1 MNIFLQTHIVKK
13 GETLEQIAE
22 MYNIPDITI
31 LKDHHYQHMA
41 DDSNH
46 LGPTLF
52 AGQEIFIPDQKE
64 IEYYIL
70 RKKQVLEERKNRANH
85 LIENGILL
93 PVFNEM
99 DEKIQFIIHDF
110 SDDVLQNTSEF
121 EVRLKYLEKEEQHF
135 IFLYQKKLL
144 TINGEKA
151 EMKAYELALK
161 CSSCLYPAGLE
172 IDAHRKIH
180 DIKNYREIL
189 KRWKTAQQNLLKIY
203 TDKNS
208 LAYIE
213 DVNRTIEVK
222 EELIKTYMEDLFLQ
236 SYFYPYFKKYT
247 SGKNESNSRYMSERI
262 LYKNQYLITIAEDIS
277 VRLDSESIDDRS
289 QQEIL
294 NHLPMSN
301 AEHDEDE
308 LLESKIT
315 GNFSLSKQYK
325 LLQQADIMIDSYFY
339 NVKET
344 TKIELNLK

>member
-22 MYNIPDITI
+22 MYHIPDLNI
-31 LKDHHYQHMA
+31 LKDHHYLHTP

-70 RKKQVLEERKNRANH
+70 KKKQVLEERKNRANN

-93 PVFNEM
+93 PIFNEM
-99 DEKIQFIIHDF
+99 DEKIQFIIQDF
-110 SDDVLQNTSEF
+110 SDDILQNTSEF
-121 EVRLKYLEKEEQHF
+121 DVRLKYLEKEEQLF
-135 IFLYQKKLL
+135 TFLYQKKLL

-161 CSSCLYPAGLE
+161 CSECLYPAGLE
-172 IDAHRKIH
+172 IDLNRKIH
-180 DIKNYREIL
+180 DIKNYHEIL
-189 KRWKTAQQNLLKIY
+189 KRWKTTQHDLLKIY
-203 TDKNS
+203 TDENS
-208 LAYIE
+208 IAYIE
-213 DVNRTIEVK
+213 EVRRTIEVK
-222 EELIKTYMEDLFLQ
+222 NELIKAYQQDLFLQ
-236 SYFYPYFKKYT
+236 TYFYPYFKKYT
-247 SGKNESNSRYMSERI
+247 SGKNESNSRYMPERI
-262 LYKNQYLITIAEDIS
+262 LYKNQHLLTIAEDIS
-277 VRLDSESIDDRS
+277 VMFNAECIDDRS

-294 NHLPMSN
+294 NHLPISN

-315 GNFSLSKQYK
+315 GNFHLSKQHK
-325 LLQQADIMIDSYFY
+325 LLQQADIIIDSYFY